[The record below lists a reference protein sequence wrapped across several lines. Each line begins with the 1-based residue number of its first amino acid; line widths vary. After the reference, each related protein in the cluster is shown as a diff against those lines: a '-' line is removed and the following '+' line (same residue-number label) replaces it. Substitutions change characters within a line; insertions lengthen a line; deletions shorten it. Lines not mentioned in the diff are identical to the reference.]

1 LLDWTAESWDREVM
15 APSPQAPAGLGKAIR
30 QLREKRGMTQEGLA
44 HEAGSTA
51 ATIGAIERGLTNPS
65 WGTVEAIAEALGV
78 SVVEVAKLT
87 MKLS

>member
-1 LLDWTAESWDREVM
+1 M
-15 APSPQAPAGLGKAIR
+15 APSSQAPAGLGKAIR

-65 WGTVEAIAEALGV
+65 WGTVEAIATALGV
-78 SVVEVAKLT
+78 SLTEIAKRVEKAKG
-87 MKLS
+87 

>member
-1 LLDWTAESWDREVM
+1 M

-65 WGTVEAIAEALGV
+65 WGTVEAIAAALGI
-78 SVVEVAKLT
+78 SVVEVAKLAV
-87 MKLS
+87 KLTR

>member
-1 LLDWTAESWDREVM
+1 M

-65 WGTVEAIAEALGV
+65 WGTVEAIAAALGI
-78 SVVEVAKLT
+78 SVVEVAKLAV
-87 MKLS
+87 KLAR